1 MGKYEWEIR
10 ASITKSMPAHH
21 QIIRIQVYDVLVLS
35 IKDYGTSCHTRSP
48 SLGSSK

>member
-1 MGKYEWEIR
+1 MENMDGR
-10 ASITKSMPAHH
+10 AALLSQNQCWH
-21 QIIRIQVYDVLVLS
+21 IIRLYAFNVYDVLVLS